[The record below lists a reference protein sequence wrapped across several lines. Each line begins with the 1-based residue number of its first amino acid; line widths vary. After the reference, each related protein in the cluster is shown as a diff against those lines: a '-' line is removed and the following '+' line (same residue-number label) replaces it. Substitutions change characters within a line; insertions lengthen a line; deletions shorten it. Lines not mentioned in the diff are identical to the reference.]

1 LCVAGFVPFSDRV
14 VADRSSSPGTGR
26 LSREGPCAALRPLE
40 QRFWCGVAQPGGHKA
55 KPDGLVGVLGFPS
68 CLAVTLMYPWGTNRA
83 RNRAT
88 PGYSRA
94 WQKRR
99 IAEGRRP
106 SSSPARWTAS
116 SGDSFGSA
124 ATEDRGERLME
135 SDLELH
141 AAESYA
147 SVSLKQ
153 ETRQSKRELMR
164 WSSPSAMRQANGA

>member
-1 LCVAGFVPFSDRV
+1 VRRV
-14 VADRSSSPGTGR
+14 RRAPYPRRPRGRRS
-26 LSREGPCAALRPLE
+26 
-40 QRFWCGVAQPGGHKA
+40 
-55 KPDGLVGVLGFPS
+55 PDGAS
-68 CLAVTLMYPWGTNRA
+68 
-83 RNRAT
+83 
-88 PGYSRA
+88 
-94 WQKRR
+94 
-99 IAEGRRP
+99 GRRLGRP
-106 SSSPARWTAS
+106 ALPPGLVPRLRSRTRDRRPPKANALPTPCDAIGSPEGYPEKPPARWTAT

-164 WSSPSAMRQANGA
+164 WSSPSAMQQANGA

>member
-1 LCVAGFVPFSDRV
+1 MLMEPKS
-14 VADRSSSPGTGR
+14 R
-26 LSREGPCAALRPLE
+26 LGED
-40 QRFWCGVAQPGGHKA
+40 KA
-55 KPDGLVGVLGFPS
+55 PPQL
-68 CLAVTLMYPWGTNRA
+68 
-83 RNRAT
+83 
-88 PGYSRA
+88 
-94 WQKRR
+94 RR
-99 IAEGRRP
+99 ITLR
-106 SSSPARWTAS
+106 

-135 SDLELH
+135 SALELH